1 MVLTMGMY
9 YVYVWHFCV
18 LSSNDGIFGTLF
30 EVNSSN
36 CMGIFS
42 RNRVLFHKCHSKLIN
57 EDTVKITTFLH
68 SQPCIAQLVTILC
81 SHGEHDNARKV
92 RNLIHRPSFYDFL
105 SVSLA
110 SQRLSLTVS
119 LETNTYFQ
127 VRGFILLVPSGKP
140 SSPERS
146 FYSNAKYKILTKKD
160 SKQQISSRDGK
171 SHLTPETF

>member
-42 RNRVLFHKCHSKLIN
+42 RNRVLFNKCHSKLIN

-127 VRGFILLVPSGKP
+127 VRGFILLVRTHNKRKSQAPQKDLFIVMP
-140 SSPERS
+140 NTRS
-146 FYSNAKYKILTKKD
+146 LLKRTANS
-160 SKQQISSRDGK
+160 K
-171 SHLTPETF
+171 SHQETENLT